1 MGVVDCG
8 LVLLGEVVGG
18 GVLLDELVG
27 EGDDETLESDGL
39 LDADDEG
46 LVDDIDMELDDVEER
61 LAEGREVAEIEV
73 GEAVL
78 LTETLLV
85 LLSEVGGTADS
96 LREVSDVDET
106 WLKLD
111 AEVEFEEIKLINN
124 IEDSQKEK
132 IKKRERKKEK

>member
-1 MGVVDCG
+1 MGVVDCE

-27 EGDDETLESDGL
+27 EDDDETLESDGL